1 MIAAEHIG
9 GEDERIDG
17 FRSRHTIRLTTTRQ
31 KSELIINEIEQTLG
45 NIRREDVSLSDLMR
59 PGHNWRQLQKWVDS
73 HFNDSTIKDLSRM
86 TNTEIQLLSK
96 KRVYILRQKFHIPT
110 RLTQIASYLVHRP
123 EPRVGKGK

>member
-45 NIRREDVSLSDLMR
+45 NIRREDVSLSDLMP

-96 KRVYILRQKFHIPT
+96 KRVYILRHKI
-110 RLTQIASYLVHRP
+110 SYTN
-123 EPRVGKGK
+123 

>member
-96 KRVYILRQKFHIPT
+96 KRVYILRHKI
-110 RLTQIASYLVHRP
+110 SYTN
-123 EPRVGKGK
+123 